1 MASGAEDPPESAPAP
16 DVDREVE
23 LLGFLYLTIG
33 YVLCD
38 CESWVEELHLS
49 ISSLRCVDCEDLV
62 SIKDTVA
69 CGGAR
74 CSTRRCKPCHNSRRS
89 CRVWY
94 QNAKRTQ
101 EWEAMSH
108 VEKRNLVVKNKH
120 KGAGRGIKRQVIIS
134 EKAECTDS
142 LKLESKK
149 PFKTKKQFPASNNI
163 FFGIYH

>member
-23 LLGFLYLTIG
+23 LLGFIYLAIG

-38 CESWVEELHLS
+38 CESWVKELHLS

-62 SIKDTVA
+62 PIKDTVA
-69 CGGAR
+69 
-74 CSTRRCKPCHNSRRS
+74 SKHNSRRS